1 MELLFFLI
9 LSIIMIWDLSALVLA
24 ISSLQFS
31 NILSHRSILPEIM
44 ILIPAHNEE
53 TVIGAT
59 LQKLKDAPARIVVV
73 ADHCTDKT
81 EKIVKELGIDLII
94 HSGLN
99 HSTKADALFAALDIL
114 RHRRWTYL
122 LVLDADNCLSANFW
136 TILPRILSKR
146 PEIVQVEVQPAN
158 KSISLTTKM
167 ITVIYGFLNR
177 IVQRGRDHLGIGANL
192 CGTGMIFRRDV
203 IIEKAPWKK
212 GLGLVEDMNYQI
224 RLWEEGI
231 KAKWYDCI
239 WVYDE
244 KPHAYKAAVVQ
255 GSRWVRGKM
264 ETLRLIRPLM
274 SKRPVVAFLTILKLI
289 PKPIFWLCLV
299 AIALNVDYL
308 FVSWA
313 TLIPLCLFPWFIW
326 ILPSIVCRPYRI
338 GPEAVLFPFWQ
349 MSIQLLHLFQAIW
362 DREKGW
368 RPTKHYG
375 IR

>member
-9 LSIIMIWDLSALVLA
+9 LSMIIIWDFSTLVLTISALR
-24 ISSLQFS
+24 FS
-31 NILSHRSILPEIM
+31 NILSRKSILPEIL

-59 LQKLKDAPARIVVV
+59 LKKLKDAPAKVVVV

-81 EKIVKELGIDLII
+81 EKIVKECGVDLII
-94 HSGLN
+94 HSGLD
-99 HSTKADALFAALDIL
+99 HSTKANALFAALDIL
-114 RHRRWTYL
+114 KHRRWTYL
-122 LVLDADNCLSANFW
+122 LVLDADNYISANFW

-167 ITVIYGFLNR
+167 ITVVYGFLNR

-203 IIEKAPWKK
+203 IIEKVPWEKE
-212 GLGLVEDMNYQI
+212 LGLVEDTNYQI
-224 RLWEEGI
+224 KLWEKGI

-239 WVYDE
+239 WIYDE
-244 KPHAYKAAVVQ
+244 KPPAYKAAVVQ
-255 GSRWVRGKM
+255 GSRWLRGKM
-264 ETLRLIRPLM
+264 ETLRLIRPL
-274 SKRPVVAFLTILKLI
+274 ILKCPLVTSLAILKVI

-299 AIALNVDYL
+299 AIALNVNCR

-313 TLIPLCLFPWFIW
+313 TLTPLCLFPWFIW
-326 ILPSIVCRPYRI
+326 ILPSIACKPYRI
-338 GPEAVLFPFWQ
+338 GLEAVLFPFWQ
-349 MSIQLLHLFQAIW
+349 MSTQLLHLFQAIW
-362 DREKGW
+362 DRKKGW
-368 RPTKHYG
+368 IHTKHYG
-375 IR
+375 IK